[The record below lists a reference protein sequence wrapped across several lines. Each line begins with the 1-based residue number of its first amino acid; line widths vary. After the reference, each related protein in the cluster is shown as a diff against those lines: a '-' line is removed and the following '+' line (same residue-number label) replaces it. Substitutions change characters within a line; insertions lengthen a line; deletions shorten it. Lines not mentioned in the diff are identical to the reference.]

1 MSDTKSTKST
11 NRWKITDEDLI
22 ADLKRVHTQQ
32 GRISVAVYD
41 EFGNHSAGTV
51 IRHFGK
57 WSDGVTAAG
66 LPAAATGRRTGSFN
80 VSTQDLLAHVDS
92 VLGESESIPV
102 RAYDAASEYSS
113 VTVIRRFGSWK
124 NAIEARRK
132 YAAIVKSVS
141 GGDSTQEEV
150 MKATGC
156 SQDEILD
163 IFTSWDN
170 LFSLSGKDTAED
182 GDDKKEN

>member
-1 MSDTKSTKST
+1 MPTKKAAR
-11 NRWKITDEDLI
+11 RWKITDEDLI
-22 ADLKRVHTQQ
+22 EDLKRVHTEQ

-57 WSDGVTAAG
+57 WSDGVAAAG
-66 LPAAATGRRTGSFN
+66 LPASATGRRTGSFN

-102 RAYDAASEYSS
+102 RAYDAVSNYSS

-124 NAIEARRK
+124 QAIEARRK
-132 YAAIVKSVS
+132 YAAIIESVKA
-141 GGDSTQEEV
+141 GDASPEEV
-150 MKATGC
+150 MKTTGC
-156 SQDEILD
+156 DEEEILG
-163 IFTSWDN
+163 IFLSWETVFN
-170 LFSLSGKDTAED
+170 LAGAVPAEN
-182 GDDKKEN
+182 GDENA